1 MVLDGVSIELGTL
14 LAYVGGVGSK
24 IVVDEYTRHRDRQ
37 EEARQEKIEWYED
50 VSSLAKEIKIVV
62 PFKRRNLVYFNEEM
76 NLGEKSLDD
85 VLSHAEMELVR
96 EEYEEQGFDEEEA
109 EAVMEKL
116 AVEEWESKR
125 DAVQEEMQMDMR
137 MFEERLRDLVS
148 RYPADV
154 EGELIQD
161 LGTLLWRLDAVGT
174 IGRFYSDEEKRIE
187 PLAESIIERCS
198 SALDE
203 LE

>member
-116 AVEEWESKR
+116 AMEEWESKR

>member
-1 MVLDGVSIELGTL
+1 MVLDTVSIELGTL

-76 NLGEKSLDD
+76 NLGEKALDD
-85 VLSHAEMELVR
+85 VLSDAEMELVR

-154 EGELIQD
+154 EDKLIQE

-187 PLAESIIERCS
+187 PLAESVIERCS

>member
-1 MVLDGVSIELGTL
+1 MVLDAVSIELGTL
-14 LAYVGGVGSK
+14 LAYAGGVGSK
-24 IVVDEYTRHRDRQ
+24 IAVDEYTRRRDRQ

-76 NLGEKSLDD
+76 NLGEKSFED
-85 VLSHAEMELVR
+85 VLSEAEMELVR

-125 DAVQEEMQMDMR
+125 DAVQEEMQTDMR

-154 EGELIQD
+154 EDELLQD
-161 LGTLLWRLDAVGT
+161 LGTLLWRLDAIGT
-174 IGRFYSDEEKRIE
+174 IGRFYSDDKKRIE
-187 PLAESIIERCS
+187 PLAKSVIERCS
-198 SALDE
+198 SALNE
-203 LE
+203 LD

>member
-137 MFEERLRDLVS
+137 TFEERLRDLVS

>member
-125 DAVQEEMQMDMR
+125 DAVQEEVQMDMR

-198 SALDE
+198 SVLDE

>member
-125 DAVQEEMQMDMR
+125 DAVQEEVQMDMR